1 MVDTAS
7 EWEERRKHNPFL
19 AQTKYLD
26 LNMKLLS
33 IGKKIGKKRNDYKCF
48 FTEIASIHFG
58 EGHLNSTT

>member
-33 IGKKIGKKRNDYKCF
+33 IGKKLEKK
-48 FTEIASIHFG
+48 EM
-58 EGHLNSTT
+58 TTNVPLHKLHACTLVKGI